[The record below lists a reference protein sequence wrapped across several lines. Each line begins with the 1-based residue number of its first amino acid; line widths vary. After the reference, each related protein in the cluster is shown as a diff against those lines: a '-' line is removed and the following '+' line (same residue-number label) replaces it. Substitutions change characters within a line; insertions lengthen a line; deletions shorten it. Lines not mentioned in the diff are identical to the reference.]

1 MGERVQVQGHLMV
14 LLRSGDR
21 TFATR
26 GHGLERRRPSPF
38 LIILCRVVVS
48 VRIQNTR
55 FLERRLSGSPFLIVV
70 FFYRE
75 CASPEYVSWLY
86 VHHAEI
92 LRTLFRIRRLAHH
105 KYEQCLATYFQYL
118 PFNNTTTLPAR
129 RRVS

>member
-48 VRIQNTR
+48 VRVQNTR
-55 FLERRLSGSPFLIVV
+55 FLERRRGSPFLIALS
-70 FFYRE
+70 FFI
-75 CASPEYVSWLY
+75 VS
-86 VHHAEI
+86 V
-92 LRTLFRIRRLAHH
+92 
-105 KYEQCLATYFQYL
+105 CLQ
-118 PFNNTTTLPAR
+118 NTFHSGNYSFDPP
-129 RRVS
+129 